1 MWSLKSRPR
10 SAELQKAIDASLDD
24 TNRALLQAGFLD
36 GFEQFGREISM
47 DFLGGFK
54 ISLRS
59 LCKIRLPICV
69 NLCRPGLFPGQVNI
83 YVCNCLHI
91 FGLYE

>member
-1 MWSLKSRPR
+1 
-10 SAELQKAIDASLDD
+10 
-24 TNRALLQAGFLD
+24 
-36 GFEQFGREISM
+36 M

-54 ISLRS
+54 ILLRS